1 MGLGDKALGVEKP
14 TLVNTLS
21 QAWTPVSPCGH
32 LSYLF
37 ALETPEEGKKPHS
50 EQEEERQ
57 AEGRGWYSQ
66 GDIGRPID
74 VVMAWIGSVMEGGG
88 QM

>member
-1 MGLGDKALGVEKP
+1 MSICLISL
-14 TLVNTLS
+14 
-21 QAWTPVSPCGH
+21 
-32 LSYLF
+32 Y

-50 EQEEERQ
+50 EQEEEGQ
-57 AEGRGWYSQ
+57 AEGRGWCSQ

-74 VVMAWIGSVMEGGG
+74 VVMAWIGSVTMG